1 MTSAKK
7 KDKIMEGIKHIIFD
21 LGNVILDIDYQ
32 LTIDAFEKLGVTDF
46 SSHFSKQKQSDFMDD
61 FEMGKV
67 SEYEFVDYAR
77 PFCNPGTSANQIID
91 AWNALLLDIPI
102 RRLQILQQLRLDY
115 DLYLLSNTNSIHE
128 KEYNKTV
135 KETCGYENLNFFFDK
150 VYLSHRIG
158 MRKPNAEAF
167 TCILEEHALAP
178 QHTLFIDDSPQHI
191 AAADAL
197 GLKTIHMKDDM
208 SMEEDVFKIK
218 N

>member
-1 MTSAKK
+1 
-7 KDKIMEGIKHIIFD
+7 MENVKHIIFD

-32 LTIDAFEKLGVTDF
+32 LTIDAFEKLGVSDF

-61 FEMGKV
+61 FEIGKV
-67 SEYEFVDYAR
+67 SEYEFIDYAKQ
-77 PFCNPGTSANQIID
+77 FCAADTTANQIVE

-102 RRLQILQQLRLDY
+102 RRLQILQQLQLDY
-115 DLYLLSNTNSIHE
+115 DLFLLSNTNIIHE

-167 TCILEEHALAP
+167 EVILNENNLKP
-178 QHTLFIDDSPQHI
+178 QDTLFIDDSPQHI
-191 AAADAL
+191 EAAQAL

-208 SMEEDVFKIK
+208 CMEEDVFKAK

>member
-1 MTSAKK
+1 
-7 KDKIMEGIKHIIFD
+7 MENVKHIIFD

-46 SSHFSKQKQSDFMDD
+46 ASHFSKQKQSDFMDD
-61 FEMGKV
+61 FETGKV
-67 SEYEFVDYAR
+67 SEYEFIDYAKQ
-77 PFCNPGTSANQIID
+77 FCAAGTSTEDVID

-102 RRLQILQQLRLDY
+102 RRLQILQQLQLDY
-115 DLYLLSNTNSIHE
+115 DLFLLSNTNIIHE

-158 MRKPNAEAF
+158 LRKPHAAPFEL
-167 TCILEEHALAP
+167 ILKENGLQAAD
-178 QHTLFIDDSPQHI
+178 TLFIDDSIQHI
-191 AAADAL
+191 EAAKKL
-197 GLKTIHMKDDM
+197 GIQTIHMEDDM
-208 SMEEDVFKIK
+208 TMEHDIFKAK